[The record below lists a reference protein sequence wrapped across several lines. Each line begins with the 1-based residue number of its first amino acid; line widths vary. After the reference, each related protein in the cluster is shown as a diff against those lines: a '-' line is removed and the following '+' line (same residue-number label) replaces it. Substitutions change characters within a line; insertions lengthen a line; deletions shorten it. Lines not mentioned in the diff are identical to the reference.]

1 MNKGNVPYLY
11 VHGTLFSHKKNKL
24 LPSPQHG
31 WFYRILG
38 SILLYVAPIECIR
51 TKPDRERQILDNLTY
66 MWNLKYK
73 INKHTKQNRNRLIE
87 YRKQSGGC
95 HEDDDRRMGKISEGG

>member
-11 VHGTLFSHKKNKL
+11 IHGTLFSHRKNKL

-38 SILLYVAPIECIR
+38 SILLYVAPIEYIR
-51 TKPDRERQILDNLTY
+51 TKSDKD
-66 MWNLKYK
+66 KYC
-73 INKHTKQNRNRLIE
+73 I
-87 YRKQSGGC
+87 
-95 HEDDDRRMGKISEGG
+95 ISLVCGI